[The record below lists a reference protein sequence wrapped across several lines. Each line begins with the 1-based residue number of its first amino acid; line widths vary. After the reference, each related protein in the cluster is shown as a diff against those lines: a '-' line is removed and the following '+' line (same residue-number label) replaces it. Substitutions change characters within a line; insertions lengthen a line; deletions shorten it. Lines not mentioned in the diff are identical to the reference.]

1 MLAPVPS
8 NYTITHSSYVGQW
21 ARGLR
26 HGQGACTGADGSVY
40 EGAWEQGRRE
50 GHGVLT
56 RRVAAKARRRPG
68 QPHEDDED
76 DEDDEDGDEAL
87 RVGEGAGGAEG
98 RALAAAGGG
107 EGEGPLSSEG
117 GVEVY
122 EGQWQNDMQV
132 GEPKG

>member
-1 MLAPVPS
+1 
-8 NYTITHSSYVGQW
+8 
-21 ARGLR
+21 
-26 HGQGACTGADGSVY
+26 VY
-40 EGAWEQGRRE
+40 EGFWEQGRRE

-56 RRVAAKARRRPG
+56 RRVAAKARHRPG

-98 RALAAAGGG
+98 GALAAAGEG

-132 GEPKG
+132 GEPKGWGETTCRWANRRVRVRRHAGGPTEGLG